1 MKIAIIST
9 GNELLRGAIADTNA
23 AWIASRLH
31 ELGLDV
37 SRITVAPDDHDEL
50 VSVFRQ
56 AYGSF
61 DLLIVGGGLGPTID
75 DITARAAA
83 EAADLPLVRSDDA
96 VRRIS
101 AVFERL
107 GKNMNEINLKQA
119 DLPRGC
125 EIVDNPVGTAPGFAL
140 RTGRAHAFFLPGVPR
155 EMKPMFENCILPTL
169 EDQSS
174 RQHTSTFK
182 CFGMGESDI
191 QAALTELPASHPGI
205 ELAFRPSFPEISI
218 TFKAPNAATLDAALA
233 HTRQILKGTVFAWED
248 IDIPTALGR
257 ALLKKRLTMAVA
269 ESCTGGLIGHEIT
282 QAPGSSAYFKGAV
295 VSYDNDVKI
304 DLLGVDRQLIL
315 DHGAVSAQVAT
326 AMVKRARILL
336 HSDIA
341 LATSGVAGPGGG
353 TEEKP
358 VGLVHIAVAHG
369 GGIDHREHRFKGYDR
384 ASVKKAAAWTAMRM
398 ALNII
403 SEER

>member
-1 MKIAIIST
+1 MEIAIIST

-31 ELGLDV
+31 ERGLQV
-37 SRITVAPDDHDEL
+37 SRIIVAPDDHDEL
-50 VSVFRQ
+50 ISVFRQ
-56 AYGSF
+56 AYNSF

-75 DITARAAA
+75 DMTARAAA
-83 EAADLPLVRSDDA
+83 AAADLPLVRSDDA
-96 VRRIS
+96 VRRIF

-107 GKNMNEINLKQA
+107 GKHMNEINLKQA
-119 DLPRGC
+119 DLPQGC
-125 EIVDNPVGTAPGFAL
+125 EIIDNPVGTAPGFAL
-140 RTGRAHAFFLPGVPR
+140 QTGRAHAFFLPGVPV

-169 EDQSS
+169 EDRRSG
-174 RQHTSTFK
+174 QHTSTFK
-182 CFGMGESDI
+182 CYGMGESDI
-191 QAALTELPASHPGI
+191 QAALAEFPASHPGI

-218 TFKAPNAATLDAALA
+218 TFRAQNAATLDAALA
-233 HTRQILKGTVFAWED
+233 HARQILKGTVFAWED

-257 ALLKKRLTMAVA
+257 ALLDKQFTMAVA

-282 QAPGSSAYFKGAV
+282 QVPGSSAYFKGAI
-295 VSYDNDVKI
+295 VSYDNNVKI

-326 AMVKRARILL
+326 AMAKRARTLL

-341 LATSGVAGPGGG
+341 LATSGVAGPDGG

-358 VGLVHIAVAHG
+358 VGLVHIAVAHE
-369 GGIDHREHRFKGYDR
+369 GGIEHREHLFKGYDR
-384 ASVKKAAAWTAMRM
+384 ARVKKAAAWIAMQM

-403 SEER
+403 SEKR

>member
-1 MKIAIIST
+1 MEIAIIST

-31 ELGLDV
+31 ERGLDV
-37 SRITVAPDDHDEL
+37 SRIIVAPDDHDGL

-61 DLLIVGGGLGPTID
+61 DLLVVGGGLGPTVD

-83 EAADLPLVRSDDA
+83 AAADLPLVRSDDA

-101 AVFERL
+101 AVFKRL
-107 GKNMNEINLKQA
+107 GKHMNEINLKQA
-119 DLPRGC
+119 DLPQGC

-140 RTGRAHAFFLPGVPR
+140 RTGRAHAFFLPGVPV
-155 EMKPMFENCILPTL
+155 EMKPMFENSILPIL

-174 RQHTSTFK
+174 KQHISTFK
-182 CFGMGESDI
+182 CYGMGESDI
-191 QAALTELPASHPGI
+191 QAALAEFPASHPGI

-218 TFKAPNAATLDAALA
+218 TFRAPNAATLDAALA
-233 HTRQILKGTVFAWED
+233 HARKTLKGTVFAWED
-248 IDIPTALGR
+248 INIPTALGR
-257 ALLKKRLTMAVA
+257 ALLDKQLTMAVA

-282 QAPGSSAYFKGAV
+282 QVPGSSAYFRGAV

-304 DLLGVDRQLIL
+304 DLLGVDKQLIL

-326 AMVKRARILL
+326 AMAERARTLL

-369 GGIDHREHRFKGYDR
+369 GGIEHREHRFKGYDR
-384 ASVKKAAAWTAMRM
+384 ARVKKAAAWMAMRM
-398 ALNII
+398 ALTII
-403 SEER
+403 LEER